1 MANRN
6 RAEVRNAVH
15 SRIRRKVRG
24 TTERPRLAVY
34 RSLNHIYAQ
43 VIDDQKSQ
51 TLASASTTEKGLGV
65 AKGGNID
72 AAKRVGQAIAERALA
87 AGIESVV
94 FDRGGYL
101 YHGRVRALTDAARAA
116 GLNKNE
122 VVEAEAA
129 EAEKPEAAEAEPDK
143 PKGKQ
148 KEAKAKSKKEAAP
161 KEAVVADTAAEP
173 KAKKEAAPEDATTE
187 AGDGEAAAK
196 PKARK
201 EKAPKEDAGA
211 GETSAE
217 PKARKEKAPKEAK
230 DAAAGSPEEKTEAK
244 DNTDTVEPLE
254 IPTESSGAKG
264 G

>member
-65 AKGGNID
+65 AKGGNIE

-101 YHGRVRALTDAARAA
+101 YHGRIRALTDAARAA

-129 EAEKPEAAEAEPDK
+129 EAEKPEAAEAETAK

-148 KEAKAKSKKEAAP
+148 KEPKAKTKKEAAP
-161 KEAVVADTAAEP
+161 KDATPESGAGEAGAKP
-173 KAKKEAAPEDATTE
+173 KAKKQA
-187 AGDGEAAAK
+187 
-196 PKARK
+196 
-201 EKAPKEDAGA
+201 
-211 GETSAE
+211 
-217 PKARKEKAPKEAK
+217 APKEAK
-230 DAAAGSPEEKTEAK
+230 DAEARPSPETAELKDGAAGGEQAAEAK
-244 DNTDTVEPLE
+244 EE
-254 IPTESSGAKG
+254 
-264 G
+264 

>member
-65 AKGGNID
+65 AKGGNIE

-129 EAEKPEAAEAEPDK
+129 EAEKPEAAEAEPGK
-143 PKGKQ
+143 AKKQ
-148 KEAKAKSKKEAAP
+148 K
-161 KEAVVADTAAEP
+161 EP
-173 KAKKEAAPEDATTE
+173 KAKTKKDAAP
-187 AGDGEAAAK
+187 K
-196 PKARK
+196 
-201 EKAPKEDAGA
+201 DAGA
-211 GETSAE
+211 GETSAA
-217 PKARKEKAPKEAK
+217 PKARKEAAPKKAKNAEADSPAETPEVTDQG
-230 DAAAGSPEEKTEAK
+230 DA
-244 DNTDTVEPLE
+244 
-254 IPTESSGAKG
+254 GAKAKEE
-264 G
+264 